1 MPNDV
6 LLAPSILSADYA
18 VLADQVALVH
28 AESDWLHVDLMDGH
42 FVPNLSIGPPV
53 VASLRRHTDLFLDCH
68 LMVTDPGFWLEQ
80 LAELYDATPAPVNV
94 AFRLNVAAARSN
106 APRGARQD
114 ARVEAGA
121 NLCSVHVELGDPTPL
136 LVRVREL
143 GMKAGVVIDG
153 PTPFETVEPYLD
165 DRIDLLL
172 VMTIK
177 AGFGGQ
183 AFVPEHL
190 EKVRRARERRDARG
204 LDYRIQVDGGIN
216 PETARDAATAGAD
229 VLVAGSAIFW
239 APDPPE
245 AARAIREAAAST

>member
-1 MPNDV
+1 VPNDV
-6 LLAPSILSADYA
+6 LLAPSILAADYA
-18 VLADQVALVH
+18 VLAEQVASVR

-53 VASLRRHTDLFLDCH
+53 VASLRTHTDLFLDCH
-68 LMVTDPGFWLEQ
+68 LMVTDPGLWLEP
-80 LAELYDATPAPVNV
+80 LA
-94 AFRLNVAAARSN
+94 
-106 APRGARQD
+106 G
-114 ARVEAGA
+114 AGA
-121 NLCSVHVELGDPTPL
+121 NLCSVHVELGDPSPL
-136 LVRVREL
+136 LSRARAL
-143 GMKAGVVIDG
+143 GMQAGVVVDG

-190 EKVRRARERRDARG
+190 EKVRRARELRDERG
-204 LDYRIQVDGGIN
+204 LAFRIQVDGGIN
-216 PETARDAATAGAD
+216 PATAREAVQAGAD

-239 APDPPE
+239 ASDPAA
-245 AARAIREAAAST
+245 AARAIRAAASNTRQP